1 MAAGEA
7 GAASRSRDAA
17 ADRTR
22 GLVELTMPVI
32 EVNVAHGQTLDE
44 AQRRLE
50 MVVQE
55 ASNRFGLKR
64 VEWSADRRQVKL
76 EGLGARVDMWVD
88 AHLVHVTGD
97 LPGLGGLLSGPI
109 GAGLKQLIQRT
120 FRRQLP

>member
-1 MAAGEA
+1 
-7 GAASRSRDAA
+7 
-17 ADRTR
+17 
-22 GLVELTMPVI
+22 
-32 EVNVAHGQTLDE
+32 
-44 AQRRLE
+44 
-50 MVVQE
+50 
-55 ASNRFGLKR
+55 
-64 VEWSADRRQVKL
+64 VKL

>member
-1 MAAGEA
+1 
-7 GAASRSRDAA
+7 
-17 ADRTR
+17 
-22 GLVELTMPVI
+22 MPVI